1 MLKIPLYLKGDYFQE
16 SAKTR
21 SSRLRSYMLH
31 VSDVVNVHTKQVQGV
46 LDRKGE
52 LVVRGP

>member
-21 SSRLRSYMLH
+21 STRLRSYMLH

-46 LDRKGE
+46 FDRKGE